1 MPEYKMVG
9 WLILPVRVRKRRYC
23 LSQKS
28 VQKSKQE
35 VGAILTVL
43 EVIAAVGTVLSA
55 GISIASF
62 IIYLLERNK
71 K

>member
-1 MPEYKMVG
+1 M
-9 WLILPVRVRKRRYC
+9 PVRAQKGGIA
-23 LSQKS
+23 SHEKS
-28 VQKSKQE
+28 VQKKSKQE

-43 EVIAAVGTVLSA
+43 EVLAAVGTILSA

-62 IIYLLERNK
+62 IIYLLERK

>member
-1 MPEYKMVG
+1 VAYIARESAKKEVSPLTKN
-9 WLILPVRVRKRRYC
+9 
-23 LSQKS
+23 LSK
-28 VQKSKQE
+28 KSKQE

-43 EVIAAVGTVLSA
+43 EVLAAVGTILSA

-62 IIYLLERNK
+62 IIYLLERK

>member
-1 MPEYKMVG
+1 M
-9 WLILPVRVRKRRYC
+9 PVRAQKGGIA
-23 LSQKS
+23 SHEKS

-43 EVIAAVGTVLSA
+43 EVLAAVGTILSA

-62 IIYLLERNK
+62 IIYLLERK

>member
-1 MPEYKMVG
+1 MAYIACESAKKEV
-9 WLILPVRVRKRRYC
+9 LPLTKIC
-23 LSQKS
+23 P
-28 VQKSKQE
+28 KSKQE